1 MSPTRTEDNREVD
14 EESPLLPDQKVP
26 SDSNPSQTPL
36 PIVQISI
43 LLTAWL
49 AESII
54 CQSISP
60 YLNQVQYTLG
70 PAYRC

>member
-1 MSPTRTEDNREVD
+1 MSPTRSEDNREVD

-26 SDSNPSQTPL
+26 NPTQTPL
-36 PIVQISI
+36 PIVQISV